1 MFALRQ
7 LLRGFAAPAAR
18 ARQAAAA
25 AGLALDRDC
34 PNRLAEQ
41 LYITATRDECRSDTL
56 RLLHRCY
63 DSEFVSRSSLPG
75 GKRNYAALEQNI
87 LSFAGA
93 MDTPEDC
100 EVLLNEIA
108 DDWEHN
114 YRHPFASAFYGTVL
128 AEAARVWRAD
138 ATDDDLLNPRWQTYQ
153 RYLEQART
161 VFRENAPK
169 PDQCPFWHRMYF
181 GLSLVDGSTAHEQQI
196 RFERAVAF
204 DPLEP
209 ELYCQ
214 RMQQLAI
221 AGGSAAMDDFAMT
234 SIHDTRAEM
243 GTAIYAKLYA
253 HISDW
258 EPLPATQVNY
268 NILRNS
274 FFDWQRKNKS
284 QFVTNA
290 LVSAAFDFDDID
302 TIKSLW
308 RREWTEFHA
317 NAWSSNARA
326 AAALEMLAK
335 SNRVANAA

>member
-1 MFALRQ
+1 MFAIRQ
-7 LLRGFAAPAAR
+7 LLRGFAGPAAR
-18 ARQAAAA
+18 ARRAASDV
-25 AGLALDRDC
+25 GLAVDRDC
-34 PNRLAEQ
+34 PNRVAEQ
-41 LYITATRDECRSDTL
+41 LFIEVTRDECRSDML

-63 DSEFVSRSSLPG
+63 DSRFVSGSSLPG
-75 GKRNYAALEQNI
+75 GMRHYAVIEQNL
-87 LSFAGA
+87 LSFAGNMA
-93 MDTPEDC
+93 TTGDC
-100 EVLLNEIA
+100 EVVLDAIA

-128 AEAARVWRAD
+128 AQAARVWRAD
-138 ATDDDLLNPRWQTYQ
+138 ATDDDLLDPRWQKYQ
-153 RYLEQART
+153 HYLTEART

-181 GLSLVDGSTAHEQQI
+181 AFSSVDGSTAQEQQA

-209 ELYCQ
+209 EMYCQ

-221 AGGSAAMDDFAMT
+221 AGAPAVMDDFAMA
-234 SIHDTRAEM
+234 SVHATRPEM

-284 QFVTNA
+284 QIVTNA
-290 LVSAAFDFDDID
+290 LVSAAYDFDDVD

-317 NAWSSNARA
+317 DAWSSSVRA
-326 AAALEMLAK
+326 AAALEMLARHQRSAK
-335 SNRVANAA
+335 AA